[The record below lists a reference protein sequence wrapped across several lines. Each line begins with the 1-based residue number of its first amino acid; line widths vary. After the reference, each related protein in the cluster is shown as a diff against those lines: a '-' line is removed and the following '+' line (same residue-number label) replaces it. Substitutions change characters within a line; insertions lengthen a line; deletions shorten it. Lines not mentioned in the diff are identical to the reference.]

1 MLPHLITICIGFIIA
16 YGLQQMIEIVQ
27 RRRRIRKAGAAEL
40 AARKRDE

>member
-1 MLPHLITICIGFIIA
+1 MGLIIA

>member
-1 MLPHLITICIGFIIA
+1 MLLHLITICIGFIIA

-27 RRRRIRKAGAAEL
+27 RRRSIRKARAAEL